1 MNSRIYAFLL
11 LILFPVQLCRG
22 ANEHCPEAVKSIQLV
37 ENCPSSKEEW
47 EDAASIKN
55 CSKSTGRQNCTTAE
69 EFLYHCVIN
78 AYINETLEV
87 CAPKRLIH
95 GSCTEFNVAGGIIQT
110 HKKVL
115 CKTCP
120 AFYRST
126 EAFKYP
132 ECYQLVYNARGK
144 NTTLKPTESTP
155 DNTINRDAII
165 IGAVVTVIIL
175 VILVTIL
182 LLMLKRRHNKRK
194 ACKTQRE
201 EHRISLLETG
211 DADQEEDLS
220 KETKDTGIKKNTER
234 KLLVR
239 KDTKVTTTTDKYAF
253 AVLKTDKELRE
264 ENKDESEKYL
274 KGYRTMDK
282 YFLETAIYK
291 KAEEIF
297 DKNGIVILTGPPGC
311 GKTIAAIHMILK
323 AINQKDTHWT
333 FRKIHSWDELQ
344 YVDDDDEHALVF
356 IDNIFFRSTLDMDL
370 ENWWNE
376 LERIYKQYF
385 AVRESEI
392 ESLPVRIVM
401 TARQNVVERACS
413 FMERVTPVLNRNF
426 LIDASALL
434 EIEKEQIFLKQI
446 EFAKKERNLTDLL
459 TIDTEFKTKMRESEG
474 PIGFPLCA
482 NLYVCGKEYRKS
494 GASFFSR
501 PIDYLKLQIKD
512 EIEGDKSNKT
522 KSLFFCLFF
531 DEWHTKMGHFE
542 SIQIQNES
550 LCRQCLDKVSRN
562 IIPNFEPFDFREL
575 ESEAQRLSGAFFK
588 RIGEN
593 EYKFVHDSVYEAV
606 ETYLCETY
614 VTESAKYFPLH
625 IIQNQHYENLTERQM
640 LTFTAR
646 FLYEILEQHISHVFM
661 CKLYQNRHFV
671 DCFCAELEK
680 KDQKTINSIFT
691 IANESSIVKLP
702 CVFWSS
708 RYNLSYLTELLYDI
722 VKRRGITPQYQLY
735 VLLYGVCCAR
745 SEGLLKTINGMLY
758 DKLDM
763 IQKRVLEF
771 QDSDG
776 NSILHLLVI
785 SDFSDEFV
793 STAVEQILTEKTSVG
808 SKNNLRITPLMFAVE
823 QILPRGK
830 VIKTILKFSK
840 QLLKKDSTGSTIL
853 HHCLASNHD
862 DKTCAEYLEIIL
874 KDSCVGDLIAK
885 DDVKGDTA
893 LSTAANCS
901 KHSRIRSI
909 LLLLK
914 NNANIINTINED
926 GYSALHLSVGCFKH
940 TRASLVVELE
950 CCVRVIVLILYGAS
964 PDKESDDKNK
974 AVDACKY
981 DLVRGILRNPKDT
994 KSMEN
999 ALETLLE
1006 KLNWTQT
1013 KELPEKTL
1021 SLPANMSAGIKKC
1034 ISNAVHHLES
1044 CRIDHQ
1050 L

>member
-1 MNSRIYAFLL
+1 MIIFLL
-11 LILFPVQLCRG
+11 
-22 ANEHCPEAVKSIQLV
+22 
-37 ENCPSSKEEW
+37 
-47 EDAASIKN
+47 
-55 CSKSTGRQNCTTAE
+55 
-69 EFLYHCVIN
+69 
-78 AYINETLEV
+78 
-87 CAPKRLIH
+87 
-95 GSCTEFNVAGGIIQT
+95 
-110 HKKVL
+110 
-115 CKTCP
+115 
-120 AFYRST
+120 
-126 EAFKYP
+126 
-132 ECYQLVYNARGK
+132 
-144 NTTLKPTESTP
+144 
-155 DNTINRDAII
+155 
-165 IGAVVTVIIL
+165 
-175 VILVTIL
+175 
-182 LLMLKRRHNKRK
+182 
-194 ACKTQRE
+194 
-201 EHRISLLETG
+201 
-211 DADQEEDLS
+211 
-220 KETKDTGIKKNTER
+220 
-234 KLLVR
+234 
-239 KDTKVTTTTDKYAF
+239 
-253 AVLKTDKELRE
+253 
-264 ENKDESEKYL
+264 DESEKYL
-274 KGYRTMDK
+274 KAYRTMDK
-282 YFLETAIYK
+282 YFLETTIYK

-297 DKNGIVILTGPPGC
+297 DKNGIIILTGPPGC

-323 AINQKDTHWT
+323 TMNQKDTHWT
-333 FRKIHSWDELQ
+333 FRNIHSWDELQ
-344 YVDDDDEHALVF
+344 YVDDDKHALVF

-376 LERIYKQYF
+376 LDRIYKQYF
-385 AVRESEI
+385 AVRESET
-392 ESLPVRIVM
+392 ESLCVRIVM
-401 TARQNVVERACS
+401 TARQNAVDRACS
-413 FMERVTPVLNRNF
+413 LMGKVTPVLHGNF
-426 LIDASALL
+426 LINASTLL
-434 EIEKEQIFLKQI
+434 EIEKEQIFFKQI

-501 PIDYLKLQIKD
+501 PIEYLKLQIKD

-550 LCRQCLDKVSRN
+550 LCRQCLDKVSKN
-562 IIPNFEPFDFREL
+562 IIPNFELFDFREL
-575 ESEAQRLSGAFFK
+575 ESEAQRLLGAFFK

-625 IIQNQHYENLTERQM
+625 IIQHQYYERLTERQM

-646 FLYEILEQHISHVFM
+646 FLYEILEQQISHVFM

-691 IANESSIVKLP
+691 IANESSTVKLP

-708 RYNLSYLTELLYDI
+708 RYTLTYLTELLYDI
-722 VKRRGITPQYQLY
+722 VKRREITPEYQLY

-745 SEGLLKTINGMLY
+745 SEGLLKTINGMLC

-763 IQKRVLEF
+763 IKKRVLES

-808 SKNNLRITPLMFAVE
+808 SKNNLGITPLMFAVE
-823 QILPRGK
+823 QILPRGR

-840 QLLKKDSTGSTIL
+840 QLLKKDNTGSTIL

-874 KDSCVGDLIAK
+874 KDSCVEDLIAK

-893 LSTAANCS
+893 LSIAANCS

-914 NNANIINTINED
+914 NNAKIINTINED
-926 GYSALHLSVGCFKH
+926 GYSALRLSVGCFKH

-974 AVDACKY
+974 AVDECKY

-1006 KLNWTQT
+1006 KLNWIQT
-1013 KELPEKTL
+1013 KELPEKAL
-1021 SLPANMSAGIKKC
+1021 SLPANMSTGIKKC

-1044 CRIDHQ
+1044 FSIDHQ

>member
-1 MNSRIYAFLL
+1 MIIFLL
-11 LILFPVQLCRG
+11 
-22 ANEHCPEAVKSIQLV
+22 
-37 ENCPSSKEEW
+37 
-47 EDAASIKN
+47 
-55 CSKSTGRQNCTTAE
+55 
-69 EFLYHCVIN
+69 
-78 AYINETLEV
+78 
-87 CAPKRLIH
+87 
-95 GSCTEFNVAGGIIQT
+95 
-110 HKKVL
+110 
-115 CKTCP
+115 
-120 AFYRST
+120 
-126 EAFKYP
+126 
-132 ECYQLVYNARGK
+132 
-144 NTTLKPTESTP
+144 
-155 DNTINRDAII
+155 
-165 IGAVVTVIIL
+165 
-175 VILVTIL
+175 
-182 LLMLKRRHNKRK
+182 
-194 ACKTQRE
+194 
-201 EHRISLLETG
+201 
-211 DADQEEDLS
+211 
-220 KETKDTGIKKNTER
+220 
-234 KLLVR
+234 
-239 KDTKVTTTTDKYAF
+239 
-253 AVLKTDKELRE
+253 
-264 ENKDESEKYL
+264 DESEKYL
-274 KGYRTMDK
+274 KAYRTMDK
-282 YFLETAIYK
+282 YFLETRVYK

-297 DKNGIVILTGPPGC
+297 DKNGIIILTGPPGC
-311 GKTIAAIHMILK
+311 GKTIAAIHMIFK
-323 AINQKDTHWT
+323 TMNQKDTNWT

-344 YVDDDDEHALVF
+344 YVDDDEHALVF

-376 LERIYKQYF
+376 LDRIYKQYF
-385 AVRESEI
+385 AVRESET
-392 ESLPVRIVM
+392 ESLCVRIVM
-401 TARQNVVERACS
+401 TARQNVVDRACS
-413 FMERVTPVLNRNF
+413 LMGKVTPVLHGNF
-426 LIDASALL
+426 LIDASTLL
-434 EIEKEQIFLKQI
+434 EIEKEQIFFKQI
-446 EFAKKERNLTDLL
+446 EFAKKERNLTDLP

-501 PIDYLKLQIKD
+501 PIEYFKLQIKD

-550 LCRQCLDKVSRN
+550 LCRQCLDKVSKN
-562 IIPNFEPFDFREL
+562 IIPNFELFDFREL
-575 ESEAQRLSGAFFK
+575 ESEAQRLLGAFFK

-625 IIQNQHYENLTERQM
+625 IIQHQYYERLTERQM

-646 FLYEILEQHISHVFM
+646 FLYEILEQQISHVFM

-691 IANESSIVKLP
+691 IANQSSTVKLP

-708 RYNLSYLTELLYDI
+708 RYTLTYLTELLYDI
-722 VKRRGITPQYQLY
+722 VKRREITPEYQLY

-745 SEGLLKTINGMLY
+745 SEGLLKTINGMLC

-763 IQKRVLEF
+763 IKKRVLES

-808 SKNNLRITPLMFAVE
+808 SKNNLGITPLMFAVE
-823 QILPRGK
+823 QILPRGR

-840 QLLKKDSTGSTIL
+840 QLLKKDTTGSTIL

-874 KDSCVGDLIAK
+874 KDSCVEDLIAK

-893 LSTAANCS
+893 LSIAANCS

-914 NNANIINTINED
+914 NNAKIINTINED

-974 AVDACKY
+974 AVDECKY

-1013 KELPEKTL
+1013 KELPEKAL
-1021 SLPANMSAGIKKC
+1021 SLPANMSTGIKKC

-1044 CRIDHQ
+1044 FSIDHQ